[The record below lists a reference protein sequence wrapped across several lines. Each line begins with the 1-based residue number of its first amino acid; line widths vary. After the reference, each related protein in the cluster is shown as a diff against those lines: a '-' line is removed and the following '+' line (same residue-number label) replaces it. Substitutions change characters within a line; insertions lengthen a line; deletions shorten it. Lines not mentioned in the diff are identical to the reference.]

1 MSIDLR
7 AVALRWFEEVWNQR
21 KEAVIHELMSA
32 DAVCHLDDGPLRGPD
47 EFYARQYVPFTSAFS
62 TLKVVVEGTVC
73 DGDQVVVRWCATGVH
88 TGDGLGMKATNKP
101 VTLRG
106 MTWIRMKDGKF
117 HEGWQASNIT
127 DVFRS
132 LAAA

>member
-1 MSIDLR
+1 MSPLFYADSLGYFKDEGLNVQLKWMPNAGDNVT
-7 AVALRWFEEVWNQR
+7 AVASGALP
-21 KEAVIHELMSA
+21 IGH
-32 DAVCHLDDGPLRGPD
+32 
-47 EFYARQYVPFTSAFS
+47 VPFTTAFS

-88 TGDGLGMKATNKP
+88 SGDGLGMKATHKP

-117 HEGWQASNIT
+117 HEGWQSSNIT
-127 DVFRS
+127 EVMRS
-132 LAAA
+132 LPEPP